1 MPCWVLHGSNFIKGF
16 LWCWAAGDKPEWLIK
31 VPEAIQHWTLRG
43 KFSLPAAQLWL
54 ILNRD
59 HQFSKTVSNCVS
71 QAHTKINF
79 SEQGFLKNLLLNHWF
94 PKVCSPTRD
103 GCFQLKVQHFKWTS
117 QIPAIK
123 SPAYSLKRTLEPR
136 TPGCSPVALT
146 VRWWRGSLSQQ
157 HLRHRPPHQRSWT
170 PSPRCIAFSSLA
182 CWTVVS
188 KTKTHHGGLRKLM
201 LISVSLHSVS

>member
-103 GCFQLKVQHFKWTS
+103 GCPTLQMNFSDTS
-117 QIPAIK
+117 YKI
-123 SPAYSLKRTLEPR
+123 
-136 TPGCSPVALT
+136 
-146 VRWWRGSLSQQ
+146 
-157 HLRHRPPHQRSWT
+157 
-170 PSPRCIAFSSLA
+170 SSLLFETHA
-182 CWTVVS
+182 GTPHTWLLTCGSDCEVVEGESLPAASASSASSSEILNS
-188 KTKTHHGGLRKLM
+188 KS
-201 LISVSLHSVS
+201 SVYRFLFTCLLDRRF